1 MTPKLLIA
9 GGGTG
14 GHIFPGVAV
23 AQEWQDRGGDV
34 AFVGTERGQEKNLV
48 PKAGFRIHFLKVGQ
62 LKGAGWLGKIRT
74 LMSLPL
80 ALVSAIRL
88 IRNEKPDVILGIGGY
103 ASAALCLVA
112 PLCGVPM
119 AVMDQNVVPGFT
131 NRMLGKIARRVF
143 VSFSKTR
150 DYFSECKVILTG
162 NPIRKGISGT
172 PYPDQSGRLTLFV
185 FGGSQGALAL
195 NQVFVRAMAELV
207 DWRDRLEIIHQAGAG
222 DEEMLKNAYAQ
233 GGFKA
238 TVSRFFDNMDELYAR
253 AHLVIARAG
262 AGTVTELA
270 VSGRPAILVPY
281 PFAADDHQKKNAEFF
296 VKREAAWMIEQ
307 EDLEPV
313 ALAGRIRGLL
323 LDPRELQHRAGNM
336 VRLGMPDAARMIV
349 DELQQLSKVN
359 AVRCKMIQG
368 DSQQALQDRRQTHV

>member
-1 MTPKLLIA
+1 MTLKLLIA

-23 AQEWQDRGGDV
+23 AEEWQARGGGV
-34 AFVGTERGQEKNLV
+34 AFVGTELGQEKNLV
-48 PKAGFRIHFLKVGQ
+48 PKAGFKIHFLKVGR
-62 LKGAGWLGKIRT
+62 LKGAGLSGKIRT
-74 LMSLPL
+74 LLSLPL
-80 ALVSAIRL
+80 ALKGAIRL
-88 IRNEKPDVILGIGGY
+88 IGSEKPDVILGIGGY
-103 ASAALCLVA
+103 ASAALCLAA

-143 VSFSKTR
+143 VSFEKTR
-150 DYFSECKVILTG
+150 DHFSARKVVLTG
-162 NPIRKGISGT
+162 NPIRKDISGT
-172 PYPDQSGRLTLFV
+172 PYPEQGGRLTVFV

-195 NQVFVRAMAELV
+195 NQAFVRAMTELV
-207 DWRDRLEIIHQAGAG
+207 DCRDRLEIIHQAGAG

-238 TVSRFFDNMDELYAR
+238 TVSRFFDNMHELYAK

-270 VSGRPAILVPY
+270 ISGRPAILVPY
-281 PFAADDHQKKNAEFF
+281 PLAADDHQKKNAEFF
-296 VKREAAWMIEQ
+296 VEREAAWMIEQ
-307 EDLEPV
+307 KD
-313 ALAGRIRGLL
+313 
-323 LDPRELQHRAGNM
+323 LDPVDLAQRLRAFLENAGELKQRAKNM
-336 VRLGMPDAARMIV
+336 ASLAMPDAARMIV

-359 AVRCKMIQG
+359 VPECKGVHG
-368 DSQQALQDRRQTHV
+368 DLQQDLNDRQKTHV